1 MFKKKKFYY
10 KENKR
15 SGIEIKVS
23 KYLKDNDIKFL
34 YNARFSDCKNP
45 YTGQELMFDFWLY
58 EKNIIIE
65 TDGPQ
70 HSKYVKEFDGKDKT
84 KYLKRMA
91 KDTIKDEYCKVKK
104 INLIR
109 IPYEDFDNFEKI
121 INEKV
126 KIGRAH
132 V

>member
-1 MFKKKKFYY
+1 
-10 KENKR
+10 
-15 SGIEIKVS
+15 
-23 KYLKDNDIKFL
+23 
-34 YNARFSDCKNP
+34 
-45 YTGQELMFDFWLY
+45 MFDFWLY

-109 IPYEDFDNFEKI
+109 IPYEDFDNFEKRNLWPLLAYHI
-121 INEKV
+121 SCWQAVGVN
-126 KIGRAH
+126 H
-132 V
+132 FSF